1 MPQHKLSQK
10 SKAKGGTAGIHKKAK
25 KPIKKAKGAPKK
37 GHQLTFAPKKK
48 AAVEDGKSEK
58 IVTKVIN
65 QRNEEMIRG
74 RLDHNTGRISD
85 KK

>member
-10 SKAKGGTAGIHKKAK
+10 SKTKVPAGVHKKTK
-25 KPIKKAKGAPKK
+25 KPVKKPKGAPKK
-37 GHQLTFAPKKK
+37 GHQLTFAPKKR
-48 AAVEDGKSEK
+48 AAVEEEKSEK

-74 RLDHNTGRISD
+74 RLDQNTGRISD